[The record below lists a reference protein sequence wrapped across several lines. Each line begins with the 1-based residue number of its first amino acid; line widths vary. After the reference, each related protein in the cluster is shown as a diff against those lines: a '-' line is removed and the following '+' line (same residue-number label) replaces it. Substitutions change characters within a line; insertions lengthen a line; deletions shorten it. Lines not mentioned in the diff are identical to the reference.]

1 MSHALK
7 KNNGSHSVFSD
18 LLQPMS
24 WFNRDLF
31 DFDTNLMSSRL
42 GINMPTAN
50 ITEGPKEY
58 RIDLAAPGLEQKD
71 FNIEIENGTLCISAE
86 REEEKDVKED
96 EFSRKEYSF
105 NSFSR
110 SFGLP
115 DNIDEGKIEAKYS
128 KGVLKVTIP
137 KSKETPAKPVH
148 KIEVK

>member
-1 MSHALK
+1 MSLSLK

-18 LLQPMS
+18 LLKPMS

-31 DFDTNLMSSRL
+31 DFDSDLMPSRL

-58 RIDLAAPGLEQKD
+58 KIDLAVPGLEQKD
-71 FNIEIENGTLCISAE
+71 FNIEIENGTLRVSAE
-86 REEEKDVKED
+86 REEEKDASED

-110 SFGLP
+110 TFGLP
-115 DNIDEGKIEAKYS
+115 ENIDEGKIEAKYTR
-128 KGVLKVTIP
+128 GVLKIIIP
-137 KSKETPAKPVH
+137 KVKETPAKPVH